1 MTTCLGGY
9 RPLTIDLCLARLFTM
24 SIGSFVWAFGAA
36 FGAWL
41 MIHCPRAAL
50 TEYRNGIA
58 KGLDPRSHNPKDFVR
73 VIQPLGFWLTIVG
86 TFLAGLMG
94 LCFFL
99 ISIAFYIYA

>member
-1 MTTCLGGY
+1 
-9 RPLTIDLCLARLFTM
+9 M
-24 SIGSFVWAFGAA
+24 SNQSIVYAIMAA

-50 TEYRNGIA
+50 REYRNGIA
-58 KGLDPRSHNPKDFVR
+58 KGLDRRSHNPQDFVR
-73 VIQPLGFWLTIVG
+73 VTQPVGFWLTIVG

-99 ISIAFYIYA
+99 ISIAFFVYA

>member
-1 MTTCLGGY
+1 
-9 RPLTIDLCLARLFTM
+9 M
-24 SIGSFVWAFGAA
+24 SNQSIVWAIMAA

-50 TEYRNGIA
+50 REYRDGIA
-58 KGLDPRSHNPKDFVR
+58 KGLDPRSHTAWDFVR
-73 VIQPLGFWLTIVG
+73 VVNPVGFWLTIVA

-99 ISIAFYIYA
+99 FGIAFFIYG